1 MISHMQS
8 KSICPNFI
16 SFLYLRAFQGY
27 FSCLFA
33 QITTPWSKHLPKL
46 ENWELF
52 WLLSFIYFLHSAMYQ
67 PCRAHTWNFPTSF
80 LPYSLHP
87 RVQATFHLPW
97 GMASCKDQLDS
108 IPLWNFKDVTSY
120 FILISLLLTECLQY
134 SHQTSVVSSIF
145 CPHCLEHSAP
155 WLLSFS
161 VSC

>member
-1 MISHMQS
+1 MTSPLLEVDISYAVKINLS
-8 KSICPNFI
+8 NFI

-67 PCRAHTWNFPTSF
+67 PCGAHTWNLLTSF

-97 GMASCKDQLDS
+97 GIASCKDQLDS
-108 IPLWNFKDVTSY
+108 
-120 FILISLLLTECLQY
+120 ILISLLLTECLQH
-134 SHQTSVVSSIF
+134 SHQTSVVSPIF
-145 CPHCLEHSAP
+145 CPHCLEHSAS